1 MRRAFGLF
9 LSLCF
14 FVIPAAAGNDVY
26 EVLETRDFRQPEN
39 YQGRLVEVTAEVI
52 SVNVDTSTL
61 RLYDAQ
67 SKALIGVSLTKLT
80 ADERRGLILNPVH
93 KLSVYGRAAVKNGR
107 LMIDAD
113 RIEAH
118 DVQVE
123 ALMNGS
129 ERNLKGTR

>member
-1 MRRAFGLF
+1 MTRAFGLF

-14 FVIPAAAGNDVY
+14 LVVPAAAGNHSY
-26 EVLETRDFRQPEN
+26 EVLETRDFRQPEA

-52 SVNVDTSTL
+52 SVSVDTTTL

-67 SKALIGVSLTKLT
+67 SKALIGVSLAKLT
-80 ADERRGLILNPVH
+80 TEERQVLILNPVH
-93 KLSVYGRAAVKNGR
+93 RLSVYGRANIKNGR
-107 LMIDAD
+107 LMIEAD
-113 RIEAH
+113 RVEAH